1 MENQVETMEYETPQV
16 KMVVVEVEQ
25 GFAASP
31 DLEKPVRGNSSDW

>member
-1 MENQVETMEYETPQV
+1 MEYETPQV

-31 DLEKPVRGNSSDW
+31 DGGTTPDYDI

>member
-1 MENQVETMEYETPQV
+1 MGYETPEV

-31 DLEKPVRGNSSDW
+31 GDGGYFNPGDAE